1 MATIYCACLTTHHSL
16 HSVPAPKI
24 TEICRL
30 HIERH
35 NDYDFCDQRTTTT
48 YCGPAFKFI
57 NERYVYISQ

>member
-1 MATIYCACLTTHHSL
+1 VLKIGDF
-16 HSVPAPKI
+16 VPAPKI